1 MKISLIITTY
11 NWKEALDLAF
21 KSIARQTVLPDEII
35 VADDGSRP
43 DTEELVAKWAQRLA
57 MPVRHLW
64 QEDIGFRASRA
75 RNRAIAA
82 AIGDYII
89 AVDGDMV
96 LNAHFVE
103 DHRRMARRGFF
114 VQGARLLT
122 GPTAAKSMLDQERF
136 ELGFFEADIKRR
148 RHTIRNL
155 WLSALVF
162 LRSHTN
168 QKAIR
173 SCNQAYWREDLL
185 KVNGFDEQMI
195 GWGREDN
202 DLAERLYN
210 IGVRRKNLK
219 FAGLATHLHH
229 KSRQPQGENPNDKYL
244 SATIQNKSRRCE
256 LGIDQHSAEFAAQTK
271 VASRWYP
278 APRDES

>member
-1 MKISLIITTY
+1 MKISLIVTTY
-11 NWKEALDLAF
+11 NWKEALDLVF
-21 KSIARQTVLPDEII
+21 KSIARQTVMPNEVI

-43 DTEELVAKWAQRLA
+43 DTGELVQRWAARLP

-82 AIGDYII
+82 ATGDYII

-103 DHRRMARRGFF
+103 DHRRFARRGFF
-114 VQGARLLT
+114 IQGARLLT
-122 GPTAAKSMLDQERF
+122 GPTAAQQMLEQERF
-136 ELGFFEADIKRR
+136 ELRFWDADIKRR
-148 RHTIRNL
+148 RHTIRNH
-155 WLSALVF
+155 WLTRLVL

-173 SCNQAYWREDLL
+173 SCNQAYWRDDLL

-219 FAGLATHLHH
+219 FAGLATHLYH
-229 KSRQPQGENPNDKYL
+229 KSRQPKGENPNDKFL
-244 SATIQNKSRRCE
+244 SATIRTKSRRCV
-256 LGIDQHSAEFAAQTK
+256 LGIDQHVDEFP
-271 VASRWYP
+271 SLG
-278 APRDES
+278 